1 MEREDFGLQWLLELH
16 GVSVQLEEG
25 YWWKAEAWRVV
36 PSALC
41 PHGVRY
47 SLTLHNKYNTRI
59 FGYDNA
65 HGIRTASKGK
75 FGSRIVRDHVH
86 LTASDKGHFYEFST
100 AAQLLEDFFKRSEEI
115 INSRRK
121 R

>member
-16 GVSVQLEEG
+16 GVSIQLEEG
-25 YWWKAEAWRVV
+25 YWWKAEAWRVA
-36 PSALC
+36 PSVLC

-86 LTASDKGHFYEFST
+86 MTESDKGHFYEFST

>member
-16 GVSVQLEEG
+16 GYIVNLDHG
-25 YWWKAEAWRVV
+25 YWWKAEAWLV
-36 PSALC
+36 PPSVLC

-47 SLTLHNKYNTRI
+47 SLTLHNEHNTRI

-65 HGIRTASKGK
+65 HGIKTASRGK
-75 FGSRIVRDHVH
+75 FASRIVRDHVH
-86 LTASDKGHFYEFST
+86 LTSTDKGHPYEFSSAT
-100 AAQLLEDFFKRSEEI
+100 QLLEDFFKNSEEI
-115 INSRRK
+115 IKRRTK

>member
-16 GVSVQLEEG
+16 GVMVHMEDG
-25 YWWKAEAWRVV
+25 FWWKAEAWCV
-36 PSALC
+36 PPSVFC

-47 SLTLHNKYNTRI
+47 SLTLHNEYNTRI

-65 HGIRTASKGK
+65 HSIRIASKGK

-86 LTASDKGHFYEFST
+86 LTASDKGHFYEFSS
-100 AAQLLEDFFKRSEEI
+100 AEQLLEDFFKHSDEI
-115 INSRRK
+115 IKRRRK

>member
-25 YWWKAEAWRVV
+25 YWWKAQAWRVA

-75 FGSRIVRDHVH
+75 FGSRIVRYHVH

-100 AAQLLEDFFKRSEEI
+100 AAQLLEDFFKRSEEV

-121 R
+121 G